1 MPSTVSSVRALERLH
16 SQPVCKFGFYFHC
29 LEVTINRWCFETLII
44 LANRVTVANCPVLQ
58 VVIRFIIINK

>member
-1 MPSTVSSVRALERLH
+1 MPSSVSSTRVLEVLH
-16 SQPVCKFGFYFHC
+16 SHPVCKFAFYFHS

-44 LANRVTVANCPVLQ
+44 WANRVTVANCPVLQ

>member
-1 MPSTVSSVRALERLH
+1 MPSSVPSVRVLEVLH

-29 LEVTINRWCFETLII
+29 LEVTINTWCFETLVI

-58 VVIRFIIINK
+58 VVIRYIIINK